1 MGLIVEGPL
10 QKGYAVEGLHV
21 GVYLSVPRKY
31 LSDMFLLN
39 RGTHYTVKGVIE
51 DIKKAPYSGASI
63 APEELDVI
71 GKLRGSEVEFVLS
84 PPLIGSYDYLY
95 ISNKSW
101 ELFRDYAIIPEDYII
116 RVKLTR
122 ITIDIDKEKPLEK
135 EIYPY
140 RDVVAV

>member
-1 MGLIVEGPL
+1 VEGQL
-10 QKGYAVEGLHV
+10 QKGYAVEDLHV

-31 LSDMFLLN
+31 LSDMFQLKRLA
-39 RGTHYTVKGVIE
+39 HYTVKGVIE
-51 DIKKAPYSGASI
+51 DIKKIPYFGASI

-71 GKLRGSEVEFVLS
+71 SKLRHSEVEFVLS
-84 PPLIGSYDYLY
+84 PSFMGFYDYLY

-101 ELFRDYAIIPEDYII
+101 ELFRDYAIIPEDYIV

-122 ITIDIDKEKPLEK
+122 ITIYIDKEKPLEK

>member
-1 MGLIVEGPL
+1 MGLIVEGLL

-21 GVYLSVPRKY
+21 GIYLLVPRKY
-31 LSDMFLLN
+31 LSNMFLLK
-39 RGTHYTVKGVIE
+39 RRTYYTVKGVIE
-51 DIKKAPYSGASI
+51 DIKKAPYFSVSI

-71 GKLRGSEVEFVLS
+71 SKLRGSEIEFVLF
-84 PPLIGSYDYLY
+84 PPLIGLYDSLY

-101 ELFRDYAIIPEDYII
+101 ELFRDYTIIPEDYIL

-122 ITIDIDKEKPLEK
+122 ITIDKEKPLEM

>member
-10 QKGYAVEGLHV
+10 QKEYAVEGLHV
-21 GVYLSVPRKY
+21 GVYLVVPRKY

-39 RGTHYTVKGVIE
+39 RFTYYTVKGVIE

-63 APEELDVI
+63 TPEELDVI

-84 PPLIGSYDYLY
+84 PALIGSYDRLY

-101 ELFRDYAIIPEDYII
+101 ELFRDYAIIPKDYIL

-122 ITIDIDKEKPLEK
+122 ITIDKEKSLEK
-135 EIYPY
+135 DIYPY

>member
-1 MGLIVEGPL
+1 MGLIVEGHMRE
-10 QKGYAVEGLHV
+10 GYAVEDLHV

-31 LSDMFLLN
+31 LSDMFLLK
-39 RGTHYTVKGVIE
+39 RGTYYPVKGVIE
-51 DIKKAPYSGASI
+51 DIKKAPYFGASI

-71 GKLRGSEVEFVLS
+71 SKLRGSEVEFVLL
-84 PPLIGSYDYLY
+84 PPFMGFYDYLY

-101 ELFRDYAIIPEDYII
+101 ELFRDYAIIPEDYIL
-116 RVKLTR
+116 RVKLTY
-122 ITIDIDKEKPLEK
+122 ITIDKEKPLEK